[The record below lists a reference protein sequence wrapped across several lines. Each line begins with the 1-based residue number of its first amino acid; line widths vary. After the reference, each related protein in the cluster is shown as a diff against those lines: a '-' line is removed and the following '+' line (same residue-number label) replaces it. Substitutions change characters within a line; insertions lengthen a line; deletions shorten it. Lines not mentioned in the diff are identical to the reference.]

1 MVKNVSLSGEIRRD
15 IDDKFLHTSI
25 QEEAENLSDCLKD
38 DTCGDNLFTEVAREQ
53 HIDKFH

>member
-15 IDDKFLHTSI
+15 LDDKFLHTSI

-38 DTCGDNLFTEVAREQ
+38 DPCGDGVLTL
-53 HIDKFH
+53 